1 MPTITTTG
9 ECTFTEKR
17 SKFVALAAPASTLDE
32 AKTVV
37 RKRSRKHRKSRHN
50 CWACRVRGDDGRLV
64 EQARDDGEVGRPGMI
79 LLEQL
84 RRADLEGV
92 IVVSRF
98 FGGVKLGPAGVGR
111 AFRAAGE
118 GALSQLDPKI
128 NRMSH

>member
-1 MPTITTTG
+1 MPKITTTV
-9 ECTFTEKR
+9 EFTVTEKR
-17 SKFVALAAPASTLDE
+17 SRFLALAAPVSSLAE
-32 AKTVV
+32 AKKVV
-37 RKRSRKHRKSRHN
+37 AKQKRAHHKARHH
-50 CWACRVRGDDGRLV
+50 CWACRFLDKERRVV

-84 RRADLEGV
+84 RRDDLEGV

-118 GALSQLDPKI
+118 GAIEALARK
-128 NRMSH
+128 